1 MLSTITPYFGLFSA
15 RAEFAVHGAS
25 IAASH
30 KNVCWEVAARHYSA
44 QLAPSCNQTYK
55 YVIWSISQDKTSHL
69 FYLLRCNVG
78 VFKGWKVSKEPWKIS
93 RSIGSSG
100 WIVCKFADDVWCL
113 QAKPGL
119 CLLPLVKLKL
129 FLLAIAL
136 FVFFKLS
143 KKGKWWNKFES
154 CATAFGCRAK
164 HLQVLYLFLLTLLL
178 QGFSGFITLN
188 HDHRLVVL
196 LSTKPTSRQYDW
208 GGGKRGQKRREGA
221 TSVASCRI
229 RTTFMGWQGCSRAS
243 SGCAQGDHHGHQ
255 HQIFM

>member
-55 YVIWSISQDKTSHL
+55 YVIWSISCDNTSHL

-78 VFKGWKVSKEPWKIS
+78 VFKRWKFDKEPWKIS

-113 QAKPGL
+113 QAKPSL
-119 CLLPLVKLKL
+119 CLLPGQTQVISVGHCIVCILQAVKEGEVMEQVWVLCNCIWL
-129 FLLAIAL
+129 PSQTFASSI
-136 FVFFKLS
+136 FVFVDTPS
-143 KKGKWWNKFES
+143 P
-154 CATAFGCRAK
+154 
-164 HLQVLYLFLLTLLL
+164 
-178 QGFSGFITLN
+178 GFFWI
-188 HDHRLVVL
+188 
-196 LSTKPTSRQYDW
+196 
-208 GGGKRGQKRREGA
+208 
-221 TSVASCRI
+221 
-229 RTTFMGWQGCSRAS
+229 
-243 SGCAQGDHHGHQ
+243 HH
-255 HQIFM
+255 I